1 VGVLDTA
8 VRRRRSRRGSGVGPE
23 AGTAADG
30 EGTGSVGRADGAGGI
45 EVAVAGVAGHIAA
58 VHKAATAA
66 AAVAAGMLQRIA
78 AERERGSTPSPLAGQ
93 PASNTPAAAVCQ
105 NP

>member
-1 VGVLDTA
+1 M
-8 VRRRRSRRGSGVGPE
+8 GPE

-30 EGTGSVGRADGAGGI
+30 EGTGSVGHADGAGGI

-66 AAVAAGMLQRIA
+66 VAVAAGMLRRIA
-78 AERERGSTPSPLAGQ
+78 AERERGSTPSPPAAR

>member
-1 VGVLDTA
+1 M
-8 VRRRRSRRGSGVGPE
+8 GPE

-30 EGTGSVGRADGAGGI
+30 EGIESVGHADGAGGI
-45 EVAVAGVAGHIAA
+45 AVAVAGVAGHIAA

-66 AAVAAGMLQRIA
+66 VAVAAGMLQRIA
-78 AERERGSTPSPLAGQ
+78 AEKARGSTPFPPAAR